1 MSVVSI
7 PEIAAATPEA
17 WRPVDLVTANDTI
30 VRLARL
36 DGAFDWHTHQE
47 DELFLCWE
55 GSFRVEMAG
64 DQAVELH
71 AGDLYVVPAGIEH
84 RPVADEPAVTL
95 LIERP
100 ETEQRG

>member
-7 PEIAAATPEA
+7 PGVAAATPDP

-36 DGAFDWHTHQE
+36 D
-47 DELFLCWE
+47 
-55 GSFRVEMAG
+55 
-64 DQAVELH
+64 
-71 AGDLYVVPAGIEH
+71 
-84 RPVADEPAVTL
+84 ADEPAVTL
-95 LIERP
+95 LVERP

>member
-7 PEIAAATPEA
+7 ANAAMATTEA

-36 DGAFDWHTHQE
+36 DGAFDWHTHDE

-55 GSFRVEMAG
+55 GAFRIEMAG
-64 DQAVELH
+64 TEPVELVV
-71 AGDLYVVPAGIEH
+71 GDLYVVPAGLEH
-84 RPVADEPAVTL
+84 RPVADAPAVTL